1 MNDNTYELLLNTF
14 MLYYKKINPND
25 KIKSMFD
32 NITTEGDTNKP
43 MEMFYEA
50 ITDYNLSNHKDA
62 LEYSDNIN
70 VDKDDFYVLKENDIP
85 VKISD
90 NILSLL
96 IEVINNDYSNWFIYD
111 L

>member
-1 MNDNTYELLLNTF
+1 MDNNTYELLLNTF

-32 NITTEGDTNKP
+32 NILREDDTNKP

-50 ITDYNLSNHKDA
+50 ITDYKSSEYKDA
-62 LEYSDNIN
+62 LDYSENLNIN
-70 VDKDDFYVLKENDIP
+70 KDDFYVLKENNIP
-85 VKISD
+85 VKVSD

-96 IEVINNDYSNWFIYD
+96 IEVINNDYSKWFIYD